1 MNCSCSADQCPHIR
15 YVRSLLE
22 MSEKD
27 QLGAVQEAP
36 PPTGWAKFRQ
46 RMTYLGCFLL
56 AAMRILYQLWLELTK
71 FSLELW
77 LRVINSNRS
86 FMLGF
91 VVFGVAVICSLPG
104 VRGSA
109 TPAAVGR
116 HAEEDPGTELVVVAR
131 DWL

>member
-27 QLGAVQEAP
+27 QLGAVQEP
-36 PPTGWAKFRQ
+36 PPLTGWPKFRQ
-46 RMTYLGCFLL
+46 RMICFGYFML
-56 AAMRILYQLWLELTK
+56 ATLRILYQLWLELTK

-86 FMLGF
+86 FLLGF
-91 VVFGVAVICSLPG
+91 VVFGIAVICSLPG

-109 TPAAVGR
+109 VGS
-116 HAEEDPGTELVVVAR
+116 HAEEDPGTELVVVGGAR
-131 DWL
+131 GWL